1 MTINEF
7 ESFLDL
13 ICVELNLDVEASDQ
27 NHHAVKFEEL
37 VRQIV
42 TMHSKKLGLT
52 PALQSIV
59 QGFPDIVLGTY
70 GIEVKS
76 TENDSWRTIANSVS
90 EGQRASTVQNVYIV
104 FGKFGGE
111 PEVRWAE
118 YGRSIVHVRTSHVPR
133 FEVDIEAE
141 ESLFVKLG
149 ISYNEFRVLPM
160 SSKMPFIREYARGR
174 LKSGERLWW
183 LEDKDLDQ
191 QQHTLDLK
199 VQIYMDLPDA
209 EKRKLRA
216 EAALLCPKVVA
227 GSRVKNK
234 YTDAVSYLITYRGVL
249 CPQARDLFSAGS
261 VAGKERGGN
270 YVLRALMNIQSEMIT
285 ASVELED
292 ALFVE
297 YWGIAPP
304 KEQRIGEWLRRADE
318 FAKGWVPSH
327 HLFFQAQF
335 ST

>member
-1 MTINEF
+1 
-7 ESFLDL
+7 
-13 ICVELNLDVEASDQ
+13 
-27 NHHAVKFEEL
+27 
-37 VRQIV
+37 
-42 TMHSKKLGLT
+42 MHSKKLGLT

-160 SSKMPFIREYARGR
+160 SSKMPFIREYARDGNPP
-174 LKSGERLWW
+174 
-183 LEDKDLDQ
+183 LD
-191 QQHTLDLK
+191 
-199 VQIYMDLPDA
+199 
-209 EKRKLRA
+209 
-216 EAALLCPKVVA
+216 
-227 GSRVKNK
+227 
-234 YTDAVSYLITYRGVL
+234 
-249 CPQARDLFSAGS
+249 
-261 VAGKERGGN
+261 
-270 YVLRALMNIQSEMIT
+270 
-285 ASVELED
+285 
-292 ALFVE
+292 
-297 YWGIAPP
+297 
-304 KEQRIGEWLRRADE
+304 
-318 FAKGWVPSH
+318 
-327 HLFFQAQF
+327 
-335 ST
+335 